1 VVWGRQ
7 FYPFLA
13 LSQKDEEVRPGY
25 DMVSITSFV
34 QAKIQHSIAASSVL
48 SRTVA
53 VKEINMTLIQKPFI
67 REGRIMGLN
76 IPGYTLFYG
85 SGTDRPRTMILAKN
99 RNIRMLP
106 GFSFRDLVAV
116 QLKYDKGKEERSIVA

>member
-1 VVWGRQ
+1 VAWDRQ

-13 LSQKDEEVRPGY
+13 LSQKEEEARPGY
-25 DMVSITSFV
+25 DMVSSISFV

-53 VKEINMTLIQKPFI
+53 VKGINIVLIQKPLI
-67 REGRIMGLN
+67 REGRIMGLS
-76 IPGYTLFYG
+76 IPRYNLFYG
-85 SGTDRPRTMILAKN
+85 SGTDRPRTCILAKN

-106 GFSFRDLVAV
+106 GLSFRDLVAV
-116 QLKYDKGKEERSIVA
+116 QLKYDEGEEERSIVA